1 MERLTD
7 WINEEKTEV
16 SVRYDRFRDAM
27 IRLAAYEDT
36 GLEPEGILDS
46 KLWANWI
53 PVTERLPG
61 TERILITN
69 GEFVKEGYRRPD
81 GVWKYGRKEDELFSN
96 LSSKGVIAWMPLPK
110 PYNPLN

>member
-1 MERLTD
+1 MKNHELIIAD
-7 WINEEKTEV
+7 EEMMKAASDTF
-16 SVRYDRFRDAM
+16 FRQFIEWSNSSD
-27 IRLAAYEDT
+27 ID
-36 GLEPEGILDS
+36 GIG
-46 KLWANWI
+46 WI